1 MKFARNTKKGDQV
14 KKYEYLNWMK
24 DSVRKRL
31 KTCKLKNSMQQGIL
45 YIHIIKVMP
54 GNFL

>member
-14 KKYEYLNWMK
+14 KKYEYLNRMK